1 MFEVSKRLDGLYGRG
16 GYAEFRNAEA
26 DQMKKPVQR
35 GTSTSNICVYAQDAE
50 DMRARRMDK
59 AQQPRC
65 IMWARTTLLLSLLRT
80 EYRHLHHHA
89 AQRSATQRSRSTG
102 FAGC

>member
-50 DMRARRMDK
+50 EMRARRMDK

-80 EYRHLHHHA
+80 EYRH
-89 AQRSATQRSRSTG
+89 
-102 FAGC
+102 